1 MIDRLSG
8 AMGRFAEKLYANK
21 YLMTIKDSFTAVIPL
36 IIVGSIG
43 TLGSSILCSTSTG
56 LAKFQSFAWLAG
68 FTSWFDTVNYA
79 TMNILALLIAYYVGY
94 NMAKQNGRDGHFEGI
109 ISICAFICAAPTAV
123 SAKVGEELVSV
134 SGIGVDVTNSK
145 GLFVAMIV
153 GMLSIEL
160 YCRLCKID
168 RLKVKMPDSVPP
180 NVANSFSALIPTILV
195 LFGVSAVSFVFVKLT
210 DMHLSEAIYN
220 VLAVPV
226 NAVFQNPICIIF
238 CAMIAA
244 VFWVCGLHGA
254 TIVNGVIN
262 PIVITALQT
271 NADLV
276 LAGQAP
282 TEIVTKAFWTMYI
295 TMGGFGCTIGLLL
308 AIFIASKRE
317 DDRSIAKI
325 GFAPGL
331 FGVNEPLIFGLP
343 IVLNPIL
350 GIPFIIAPMA
360 CALIGYVAT
369 WLGLAAKAYIMV
381 PWCIPPIV
389 SGFLATGGHIG
400 TVITQILCIIV
411 STLIYLPF
419 VKMRNKDVG
428 SVRESAG
435 TTDDEDNEDW

>member
-1 MIDRLSG
+1 MIDKLSG
-8 AMGRFAEKLYANK
+8 KMSVFAGKLYSNK
-21 YLMTIKDSFTAVIPL
+21 YLMTIKDSFTSVIPL

-43 TLGSSILCSTSTG
+43 TLFSSIVCSASTG
-56 LAKFQSFAWLAG
+56 LAQFQGFEWLTGFAP
-68 FTSWFDTVNYA
+68 WFDTVNYA
-79 TMNILALLIAYYVGY
+79 TMNILALLIAYYIGY
-94 NMAKQNGRDGHFEGI
+94 NMAKQNGREGHFEGI
-109 ISICAFICAAPTAV
+109 VSICAFICAAPTAV
-123 SAKVGEELVSV
+123 TTMVGEEAVSL

-160 YCRLCKID
+160 YCRLCKVD
-168 RLKVKMPDSVPP
+168 KLKVKMPDSVPP
-180 NVANSFSALIPTILV
+180 NVANSFSALIPTIIV
-195 LFGVSAVSFVFVKLT
+195 LFGVSAISFLFVQLT
-210 DMHLSEAIYN
+210 NMHLSEAIYN
-220 VLAVPV
+220 ILAVPV

-244 VFWVCGLHGA
+244 IFWVCGLHGA

-282 TEIVTKAFWTMYI
+282 TEIVTKSFWTMYI
-295 TMGGFGCTIGLLL
+295 TMGGFGCTIGRLL

-325 GFAPGL
+325 GLAPGL

-350 GIPFIIAPMA
+350 GIPFILAPMT

-369 WLGLAAKAYIMV
+369 WLGFAAKAYIMI
-381 PWCIPPIV
+381 PWCIPPVI

-400 TVITQILCIIV
+400 TVITQIVCIAA

-419 VKMRNKDVG
+419 VKMRNKDVQG
-428 SVRESAG
+428 YGAESQAANG
-435 TTDDEDNEDW
+435 DEDDDW